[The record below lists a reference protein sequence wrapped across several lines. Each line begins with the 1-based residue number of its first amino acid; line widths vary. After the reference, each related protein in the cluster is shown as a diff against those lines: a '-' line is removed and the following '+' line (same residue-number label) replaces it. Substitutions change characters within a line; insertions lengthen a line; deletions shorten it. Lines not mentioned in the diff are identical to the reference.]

1 MRPKFFATSKA
12 FRAWLAKHHADTP
25 EVWVGFYKKDSGR
38 PSITWPESVD
48 EALCVGWID
57 GLRKSIDEH
66 SYMIRFTPRK
76 AASTWSAVNTKRA
89 NELIEERR
97 MLAAGVRAFEGRD
110 PKKTNLYSFEQ
121 RHAAKFAPALAK
133 RFKANSKAWEFFQ
146 AQPDGYRRIATFYV
160 MSAKQ
165 EETRV
170 RRLDTLIRDSAAG
183 LRIGLL
189 RRTPAP

>member
-1 MRPKFFATSKA
+1 M
-12 FRAWLAKHHADTP
+12 KHHADTP
-25 EVWVGFYKKDSGR
+25 ELWVGFYKKDSGR
-38 PSITWPESVD
+38 ASITWPESVD

-57 GLRKSIDEH
+57 GLRKSIDAR

-76 AASTWSAVNTKRA
+76 SGSIWSAVNTRRA
-89 NELIEERR
+89 KELIEQAR
-97 MLAAGVRAFEGRD
+97 MLPAGVRAFAGRD

-121 RHAAKFAPALAK
+121 RSAARFDEGLEK
-133 RFKANSKAWEFFQ
+133 RFKARAKAWKFFQ
-146 AQPDGYRRIATFYV
+146 SQPEGYRRVATFYV

-165 EETRV
+165 EQTRL

>member
-1 MRPKFFATSKA
+1 MKPKFFATPQV
-12 FRAWLAKHHADTP
+12 FRAWLAKHHVDTP
-25 EVWVGFYKKDSGR
+25 ELWVGFYKKDSGR
-38 PSITWPESVD
+38 RSITWPESVD

-57 GLRKSIDEH
+57 GLRKSIDED

-76 AASTWSAVNTKRA
+76 PGSIWSQVNTRRA
-89 NELIEERR
+89 KELVDQGR
-97 MLAAGVRAFEGRD
+97 MLPAGVRAFEGRD

-121 RHAAKFAPALAK
+121 RHGAKLDNALEK
-133 RFKANSKAWEFFQ
+133 RFKANRAAWTFFSC
-146 AQPDGYRRIATFYV
+146 QPDGYRRIALFYV

-165 EETRV
+165 PETRV

-189 RRTPAP
+189 RRPPAP

>member
-1 MRPKFFATSKA
+1 MKPKFFPTPKH
-12 FRAWLAKHHADTP
+12 FRAWLAKHHANTP
-25 EVWVGFYKKDSGR
+25 ELWVGFYKKDSGR

-57 GLRKSIDEH
+57 GLRKSLDEH

-76 AASTWSAVNTKRA
+76 PGSIWSAVNTRRA
-89 NELIEERR
+89 KELIEEGQ
-97 MLAAGVRAFEGRD
+97 MLPAGSRAFEGRD

-121 RHAAKFAPALAK
+121 RHAAKLGPALEK
-133 RFKANSKAWEFFQ
+133 RFKANSKAWKFFQ
-146 AQPDGYRRIATFYV
+146 AQPEGYRRIAFFYV

-165 EETRV
+165 EETRA
-170 RRLDTLIRDSAAG
+170 RRLESLIRDSAAG

-189 RRTPAP
+189 RRRPAP